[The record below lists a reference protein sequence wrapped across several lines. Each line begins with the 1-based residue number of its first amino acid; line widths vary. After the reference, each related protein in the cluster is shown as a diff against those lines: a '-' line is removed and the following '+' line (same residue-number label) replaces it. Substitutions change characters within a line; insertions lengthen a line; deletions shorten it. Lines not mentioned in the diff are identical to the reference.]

1 MKKAFTSLTVA
12 ATAAALLAGC
22 AAPAGNMTQGQHVG
36 VGAGVGA
43 VAGALL
49 GQAIGHDRDSTL
61 IGAAAG
67 AVLGAGGSYLWSQQ
81 MQQQKAAMEQAA
93 QGTGVQV
100 SQTADNRLRI
110 NIPADASFATGSAV
124 LNRNIYPVLE
134 RLAQTLQQNPNT
146 TVAIIGHT
154 DSTGSDAINNPLSQN
169 RANAAMHY
177 LVSKGV
183 AGQRISTSGMGASQ
197 PVASNATEAGRAQN
211 RRVEIYVAERTR

>member
-1 MKKAFTSLTVA
+1 M
-12 ATAAALLAGC
+12 
-22 AAPAGNMTQGQHVG
+22 
-36 VGAGVGA
+36 
-43 VAGALL
+43 
-49 GQAIGHDRDSTL
+49 
-61 IGAAAG
+61 
-67 AVLGAGGSYLWSQQ
+67 
-81 MQQQKAAMEQAA
+81 
-93 QGTGVQV
+93 
-100 SQTADNRLRI
+100 
-110 NIPADASFATGSAV
+110 

-154 DSTGSDAINNPLSQN
+154 DSTGSDAINNQLAQN

>member
-1 MKKAFTSLTVA
+1 
-12 ATAAALLAGC
+12 
-22 AAPAGNMTQGQHVG
+22 
-36 VGAGVGA
+36 
-43 VAGALL
+43 
-49 GQAIGHDRDSTL
+49 
-61 IGAAAG
+61 
-67 AVLGAGGSYLWSQQ
+67 
-81 MQQQKAAMEQAA
+81 MEQAA

-146 TVAIIGHT
+146 TIAIIGHT